1 MKRLNCKLI
10 VSDFDGTLADSE
22 NNVGAEV
29 ISAIDEYRSL
39 GGIFAVCTGRILPS
53 VLPRLRQIGLS
64 GLVAA
69 SQGSTIADIATGRI
83 IREAGMS
90 CRDAA
95 EICAALEEFGATVQV
110 YTTYGFYTDI
120 DSDNPSLK
128 LYEQITGITAK
139 HTDRKLSEFVG
150 NNCVKALKIA
160 SLCYAEDRER
170 LYEYLLKRFGDR
182 FEITCSA
189 AVLVEVSPKG
199 ETKGSAVKF
208 LSEYYR
214 IPLSETVAVGDNLND
229 LAMIEAAGTGVAV
242 GNAVEE
248 LKAHADF
255 VTVTND
261 EGAVKRV
268 IEEFGYIYE

>member
-10 VSDFDGTLADSE
+10 VSDFDGTLADSK
-22 NNVGAEV
+22 NNVGEDV
-29 ISAIDEYRSL
+29 IKAIEEYRAL

-53 VLPRLRQIGLS
+53 VMPRIKEIGLS

-83 IREAGMS
+83 IREAGLDYK
-90 CRDAA
+90 DAA

-120 DSDNPSLK
+120 PEGNEFLV
-128 LYEQITGITAK
+128 LYEKITGITATHADK
-139 HTDRKLSEFVG
+139 KLSEFVSD
-150 NNCVKALKIA
+150 NRVKAIKVA
-160 SLCYAEDRER
+160 SLCYAEGRQK
-170 LYEYLLKRFGDR
+170 LYEYLLEKFGDR

-199 ETKGSAVKF
+199 ETKGSAIKF
-208 LSEYYR
+208 LSEYYN

-229 LAMIEAAGTGVAV
+229 LAMIETAGVGVAV
-242 GNAVEE
+242 GNAEE
-248 LKAHADF
+248 QLKKLADF

-261 EGAVKRV
+261 EGAVRKV
-268 IEEFGYIYE
+268 IEQFGYKYE